1 MFYTSHHIHNV
12 FSLFKLQL
20 RGSRANFYCD
30 SAELISQDGMCFPI
44 MQQGRLY
51 YLCKCCVHAVRAENL
66 ETWHKLLGY
75 CNTNNVLNL
84 EGIVKGMGINNKS
97 DFQCETCI
105 LSKHTNSINKHPDCR
120 ATSSFELIHT
130 DLAGPI
136 EPVVKDGYRCAIIFT
151 DDFSGCMFTYFLK
164 TKSDS
169 VQATKKF
176 LADIVPYGKIKTL
189 SFHQDIFPSGEV
201 VKLHSDNSGE
211 FISKE
216 FKGLLLDHKISHELT

>member
-1 MFYTSHHIHNV
+1 
-12 FSLFKLQL
+12 
-20 RGSRANFYCD
+20 
-30 SAELISQDGMCFPI
+30 

-51 YLCKCCVHAVRAENL
+51 YLCKSSVHAVHAENL
-66 ETWHKLLGY
+66 ETWHKLLGH

-84 EGIVKGMGINNKS
+84 EGVVKGMDINNKS

-130 DLAGPI
+130 DLAGPR
-136 EPVVKDGYRCAIIFT
+136 EPVAKDGHRYTIIFI

-169 VQATKKF
+169 VQAMKKF
-176 LADIVPYGKIKTL
+176 LADIAPYGKIKTL

-201 VKLHSDNSGE
+201 VKLRSDNGGE
-211 FISKE
+211 FISKK
-216 FKGLLLDHKISHELT
+216 FKDLLLNHKIRQELTSPSTSRIFEGLCIQCKF

>member
-1 MFYTSHHIHNV
+1 
-12 FSLFKLQL
+12 
-20 RGSRANFYCD
+20 
-30 SAELISQDGMCFPI
+30 
-44 MQQGRLY
+44 MQHGRLY
-51 YLCKCCVHAVRAENL
+51 YLCKSSVHAVCAENL
-66 ETWHKLLGY
+66 ETWHTLLGH
-75 CNTNNVLNL
+75 CNTNDVLNL
-84 EGIVKGMGINNKS
+84 EGVVKGMDINDKS

-130 DLAGPI
+130 DLAGPR
-136 EPVVKDGYRCAIIFT
+136 EPVAKDGYRYAIIFT
-151 DDFSGCMFTYFLK
+151 DYFSGCMFTYFLK

-176 LADIVPYGKIKTL
+176 LADIAPYGKIKTL

-201 VKLHSDNSGE
+201 VKIHSDNGGE

-216 FKGLLLDHKISHELT
+216 FKYLLLNHKVRHELTSPSLFTTPEQNS